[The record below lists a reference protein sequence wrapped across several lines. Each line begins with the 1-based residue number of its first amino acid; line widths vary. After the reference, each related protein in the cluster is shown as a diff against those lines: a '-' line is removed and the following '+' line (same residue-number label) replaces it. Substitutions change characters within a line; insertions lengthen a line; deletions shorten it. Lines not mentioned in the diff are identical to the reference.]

1 MVLLPPSPSPA
12 TIARRLRF
20 LASRLR
26 WPQYRAI
33 IWAMVT
39 PEEWSSLAIPKG
51 KQPDPIVVWARIR
64 ELSLVIAVIDL
75 AQRVELI
82 NETAYKCLLRAIHA
96 NDDLSVGEPA
106 DSPNQKSRPD
116 DRKMVSSQLQGKH
129 MHETRSGV
137 KVHIYERQGRFIARG
152 SMDNRPF
159 GQTLGESEV
168 EAESKLR
175 DMLVSIDRST
185 FIRPSDAKH
194 LHVNEQTIPRL
205 TITELCNRFLMSKR
219 AIKGKGTA
227 STYRS
232 RLNPLI
238 EFGDRPEVLRRWT
251 HSDQVNSAFAIEYRK
266 LLFAHTTTRNGHVAA
281 DEIAMSP
288 KQIQNCLETA
298 RTMFNWATEPQ
309 NGCLRPSF
317 ANPFTRE
324 LIGPKI
330 KKDPLQENPLPMAHR
345 IAMVRV
351 MDEWELSVLALS
363 MTLPPRPEEIEGL
376 LISDVNLTKREL
388 HFGDHLDGRD
398 FNKGRL
404 AFTIPI
410 PEQLLPVIRHNI
422 AGRGEGPLLR
432 RREIITGRR
441 RAKLTAECIDDVA
454 RHFAEFQRRARP
466 NEIQNDQDLKRL
478 FHRLLRNMGGVNV
491 ARLRNAFKSARTRAG
506 IVGKCRFYDTRAAV
520 TDEMRDAGVA
530 DMELRYLTG
539 HAVNDVLVN
548 YTGLKPHAEMVKY
561 FKASE
566 PLLSAIAVR
575 AKELGI

>member
-1 MVLLPPSPSPA
+1 
-12 TIARRLRF
+12 
-20 LASRLR
+20 
-26 WPQYRAI
+26 
-33 IWAMVT
+33 
-39 PEEWSSLAIPKG
+39 
-51 KQPDPIVVWARIR
+51 
-64 ELSLVIAVIDL
+64 
-75 AQRVELI
+75 
-82 NETAYKCLLRAIHA
+82 
-96 NDDLSVGEPA
+96 
-106 DSPNQKSRPD
+106 
-116 DRKMVSSQLQGKH
+116 MVSSQLQGKH
-129 MHETRSGV
+129 THETRSGI

-159 GQTLGESEV
+159 GQTLGESES

-175 DMLVSIDRST
+175 DTLVSIDRGT
-185 FIRPSDAKH
+185 FIRPSESEH

-205 TITELCNRFLMSKR
+205 SVTELCNRFLMSKR

-251 HSDQVNSAFAIEYRK
+251 HSDQVDSAFAIDYRK
-266 LLFAHTTTRNGHVAA
+266 SLFSCKTTRNGHDAA
-281 DEIAMSP
+281 SEIAMSP
-288 KQIQNCLETA
+288 KHIQNCLETA
-298 RTMFNWATEPQ
+298 RTMFNWAREPQ

-324 LIGPKI
+324 LIGRKI

-363 MTLPPRPEEIEGL
+363 MTLPPRPEEFEGL
-376 LISDVNLTKREL
+376 LISDINLTKREL
-388 HFGDHLDGRD
+388 RFGDHLDGRD
-398 FNKGRL
+398 FNKARV

-410 PEQLLPVIRHNI
+410 LEQLLPVVRHNI

-432 RREIITGRR
+432 RREIIAERR

-454 RHFAEFQRRARP
+454 RHFAEFQRQAKP

-491 ARLRNAFKSARTRAG
+491 DRLRDAFKSARARAR
-506 IVGKCRFYDTRAAV
+506 IEGKCRFYDTRAAV
-520 TDEMRDAGVA
+520 TDEMRDAGIA
-530 DMELRYLTG
+530 DMELHYLTG

-548 YTGLKPHAEMVKY
+548 YSGLKPHAEMAKY
-561 FKASE
+561 FKAIE
-566 PLLSAIAVR
+566 PLLSAIAAR
-575 AKELGI
+575 AKDLGI